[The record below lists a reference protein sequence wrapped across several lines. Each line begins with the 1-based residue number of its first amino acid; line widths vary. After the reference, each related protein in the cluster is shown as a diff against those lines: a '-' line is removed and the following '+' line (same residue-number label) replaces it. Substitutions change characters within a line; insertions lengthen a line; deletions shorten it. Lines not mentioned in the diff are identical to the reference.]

1 MDTRWIAP
9 HGIGRFAREVIS
21 RLPEYKPLPGGPSKL
36 SLVDPLWL
44 SYTISRLRPQVY
56 FSPGFNPPFRCAAP
70 FIFTIHDLI
79 HIDVAEERN
88 LIKTLYYRTIVRPAV
103 QRAFRILTVS
113 NYSRRRIVSWAS
125 VPEDKVIVVGNG
137 VSSEFTPDGPR
148 QDRDKPYLLFVGNS
162 KPHKNLERLIAAYA
176 RSGISDDAEL
186 VLCTPNES
194 RIHSWIDKN
203 GLHGKVFITGIL
215 SGSELASYYRG
226 AMALLFPS
234 LYEGFGLPALEA
246 MACGT
251 VVLSGAVT
259 SIPEVTGDAALFI
272 EPQDVDS
279 IADGIRRLTDD
290 DELRHDL
297 RRRGLERANM
307 FSWDKT
313 AEVTWQVILQAASF
327 HKREK
332 DRQRDVREDDIL
344 EANANS
350 I

>member
-1 MDTRWIAP
+1 
-9 HGIGRFAREVIS
+9 
-21 RLPEYKPLPGGPSKL
+21 
-36 SLVDPLWL
+36 
-44 SYTISRLRPQVY
+44 
-56 FSPGFNPPFRCAAP
+56 
-70 FIFTIHDLI
+70 
-79 HIDVAEERN
+79 
-88 LIKTLYYRTIVRPAV
+88 
-103 QRAFRILTVS
+103 
-113 NYSRRRIVSWAS
+113 
-125 VPEDKVIVVGNG
+125 
-137 VSSEFTPDGPR
+137 
-148 QDRDKPYLLFVGNS
+148 
-162 KPHKNLERLIAAYA
+162 
-176 RSGISDDAEL
+176 
-186 VLCTPNES
+186 
-194 RIHSWIDKN
+194 
-203 GLHGKVFITGIL
+203 
-215 SGSELASYYRG
+215 
-226 AMALLFPS
+226 LLFPS

-272 EPQDVDS
+272 EPCEVDS